1 MIVPDTAMNKNP
13 VPFPAKNGK
22 GKKFFLLNRFLS
34 GSIAKKGTVVSI
46 IIMNNSCHSLNT
58 PETKLGKMFVL
69 SSYRSIIIVVVIPI
83 ANPIRK
89 SLRLESMKVFALT
102 KYAFETWVSIQ
113 AKFSRSNRFYVKI
126 LSYLIKW
133 LV

>member
-1 MIVPDTAMNKNP
+1 MIIPATAMNKNP

-22 GKKFFLLNRFLS
+22 GKKFFLLNRFFS

-46 IIMNNSCHSLNT
+46 IIMNNRCHSLNT

-69 SSYRSIIIVVVIPI
+69 SSVRSIIIVVVIPI

-89 SLRLESMKVFALT
+89 SLRVSSMRVFDLT
-102 KYAFETWVSIQ
+102 KYAFETWVGIQ

-126 LSYLIKW
+126 LSYLIKG